1 MGSHVLDRSNHQT
14 GRSTPLETR
23 GHVAISGIFGYVLYL
38 TKLTAEE
45 KETVKAQCDEYR
57 KHYDLIN
64 KGELYSLIS
73 PWKDRTRCAWSFVSE
88 DKSEALVTFAVIRT
102 TVHDRYYLRL
112 KGLDEN
118 KKYFNEQTGQVLSGR
133 TLMRAG
139 ICIQDKMKEFE
150 SIIYRYISVD

>member
-1 MGSHVLDRSNHQT
+1 MGSHVLDCPNHQT

-64 KGELYSLIS
+64 KGELYLLYPHGKTAQDALGALS
-73 PWKDRTRCAWSFVSE
+73 PRIKAR
-88 DKSEALVTFAVIRT
+88 
-102 TVHDRYYLRL
+102 RL
-112 KGLDEN
+112 
-118 KKYFNEQTGQVLSGR
+118 
-133 TLMRAG
+133 
-139 ICIQDKMKEFE
+139 
-150 SIIYRYISVD
+150 